1 MKKYFKII
9 CNFKL
14 ILCIFFLSISL
25 STSAY
30 AYLDPGTGGL
40 IIQVLIASAI
50 GIGVF
55 FKNIKMKFMEFF
67 FKKNKKDK
75 TDK

>member
-1 MKKYFKII
+1 MNKYFKII
-9 CNFKL
+9 CSFKL
-14 ILCIFFLSISL
+14 ILCIFFLSISF

-40 IIQVLIASAI
+40 IIQVLIASVV

-55 FKNIKMKFMEFF
+55 FKNIKMKVIEFF